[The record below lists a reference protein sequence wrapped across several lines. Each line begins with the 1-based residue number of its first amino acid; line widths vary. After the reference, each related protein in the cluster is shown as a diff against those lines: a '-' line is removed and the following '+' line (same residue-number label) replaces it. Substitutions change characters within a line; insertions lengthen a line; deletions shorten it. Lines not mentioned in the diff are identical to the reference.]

1 MSRPVSIILLLI
13 LLVGLSGCVDS
24 APPEVAV
31 PVAAAPVKP
40 EISGVLAGTI
50 GKNLDEGD
58 RQIAFDAQ
66 MVALEM
72 GQRQTWR
79 GKKGTYGIV
88 EPGAESVRAEGAC
101 RDYAQKVYVGG
112 RPQSGNGTACRKPDG
127 NWHFIS

>member
-1 MSRPVSIILLLI
+1 MSRPAITALLLF
-13 LLVGLSGCVDS
+13 VSFGLSGCLDS
-24 APPEVAV
+24 PPPVIAA
-31 PVAAAPVKP
+31 PVAAASAKP
-40 EISGVLAGTI
+40 EISGVLAGAL

-66 MVALEM
+66 LTALEK

-79 GKKGTYGIV
+79 GKKGSYGIV

-101 RDYAQKVYVGG
+101 RDYAQKVYVAG

-127 NWHFIS
+127 NWHFVS